1 MKLNEKGKRVKY
13 LEITTS
19 EENFCKALSE
29 NIENALNEMYRE
41 TGVDWSIADIK
52 YGVTTMGEDIIKSA
66 LVIFS
71 EE

>member
-13 LEITTS
+13 LEITTC
-19 EENFCKALSE
+19 EDNFCKVLSQS
-29 NIENALNEMYRE
+29 IEDALNKMYRE

-52 YGVTTMGEDIIKSA
+52 YAVTTVGEDIVKSA
-66 LVIFS
+66 LVLFT

>member
-13 LEITTS
+13 LEITTC
-19 EENFCKALSE
+19 EENFCKVLSE
-29 NIENALNEMYRE
+29 NIEDALNKMYRE

-52 YGVTTMGEDIIKSA
+52 YAVTTVGDDIVKSA
-66 LVIFS
+66 LVLFT